1 MMDLGKPNIR
11 YIEISERQL
20 DIREITLPQRTD
32 RNILNFYHQNFD
44 SR

>member
-1 MMDLGKPNIR
+1 MMDLGRPNIR

-20 DIREITLPQRTD
+20 DIREITHPQRTG
-32 RNILNFYHQNFD
+32 RHLLHFYHQNFD